1 MMMSSSVPVALLDRL
16 GDENVPPRES
26 VRRELIRLFNARAP
40 QETEELPPLLVWG
53 MPEWHGLNA
62 DDERAFSRFCRQLRS
77 AILRLEPRIVAL
89 TVSVKDARQQTLAL
103 HIDAQL
109 WNDDAPL
116 LLELCWRNGNW
127 Q

>member
-1 MMMSSSVPVALLDRL
+1 MVKSVSSSK
-16 GDENVPPRES
+16 S
-26 VRRELIRLFNARAP
+26 
-40 QETEELPPLLVWG
+40 
-53 MPEWHGLNA
+53 
-62 DDERAFSRFCRQLRS
+62 LRS